1 VKRANSV
8 LFIALIVLV
17 GAALAACKPSPKA
30 RADEFVRYL
39 PGEVGDWEREDKDTV
54 KLLSSTITN
63 MGHVIMIY
71 EGADDAIAYITVE
84 AHPSIDSAEL
94 ALTNRERELLLDGL
108 ELDKDRQP
116 PKATAL
122 VAQRDRVRYALFQED
137 EVVVEINAI
146 AADDENPVSD
156 EAFDE
161 LLTIVRN
168 AYEKLAEK

>member
-116 PKATAL
+116 PKAAAGRAGTGQRSPAAESDS
-122 VAQRDRVRYALFQED
+122 VGRPARPRAVCPVPGRRGRRRDQRDRR
-137 EVVVEINAI
+137 
-146 AADDENPVSD
+146 
-156 EAFDE
+156 
-161 LLTIVRN
+161 R
-168 AYEKLAEK
+168 